1 MDEKSAIPGVTVMLP
16 DGTPL
21 RLTDLTFPAVVYFYP
36 KDDTSGCT
44 REAQEFSALGDEF
57 SAAGVSVLGVSKDSP
72 KSHAKFAAKHGLSV
86 MLASDEDGS
95 ACVAF
100 GVWKEKSM
108 YGRTYMGIERS
119 TFLFGADGTLARSWA
134 KVRVP
139 GHAEAVLAA
148 AKAL

>member
-1 MDEKSAIPGVTVMLP
+1 MDEKSAIPGVAVMLP

-21 RLTDLTFPAVVYFYP
+21 SLTDLPFPAVVYFYP

-44 REAQEFSALGDEF
+44 QEAQEFSALGDEF
-57 SAAGVSVLGVSKDSP
+57 AAAGVSVLGVSKDSP

-139 GHAEAVLAA
+139 GHVEAVLAA